1 MFWAAKGHGRRHNPV
16 ECGCIPGHCQRFSTW
31 KCLGNPLK
39 NKCFF
44 HRCSI
49 DFPISIDFPMI
60 FTQEM
65 GNLGKW
71 SEKLWEILE
80 QNGGSWMFFW
90 GKSSNSKTR
99 VFAWCFCLVVFKGL
113 RLDEF
118 WGKSL
123 ISNPKRNITQTWLN
137 INKYIKVSQLFSI
150 IDDWWWKFHWK
161 CSMPRKKR
169 DELPGLP
176 RARLDHSRPLLAL
189 EIVCRN
195 PMWEY

>member
-1 MFWAAKGHGRRHNPV
+1 MFY
-16 ECGCIPGHCQRFSTW
+16 RFSHFHRFSHDFHSRNG
-31 KCLGNPLK
+31 KSGKMIGKAMGNPW
-39 NKCFF
+39 
-44 HRCSI
+44 
-49 DFPISIDFPMI
+49 
-60 FTQEM
+60 T
-65 GNLGKW
+65 KW
-71 SEKLWEILE
+71 GI
-80 QNGGSWMFFW
+80 MDVFFW